1 MKKKLVLFMVLL
13 LSVAASPVF
22 AAHDHGSQGSM
33 DHGASQGSMDDQN
46 AKESEI
52 LINNCAQYVGRIH
65 QRIQKLQTEIK
76 GKHVGTSVR
85 DELKKLEQNLKEA
98 NDTVRSLQIM

>member
-1 MKKKLVLFMVLL
+1 MEKKLVLLMVLL

-22 AAHDHGSQGSM
+22 AGHDHGSHESM
-33 DHGASQGSMDDQN
+33 DHGASQGPMDDQN

-76 GKHVGTSVR
+76 GKHVGASVR